1 MMVRSRFDG
10 TKIAEFS
17 RRLGEARRR
26 LSRSVA
32 VTGQELRGLSA
43 PELEPSEE
51 AARRAGARFLAD
63 LEGRERQEL
72 YDIQAATAR
81 LATGTFG
88 QCETCGAAIPLSRLR
103 AVPWARHCLAC
114 QKKEE
119 RSGIKAD
126 LRRA

>member
-1 MMVRSRFDG
+1 MDG
-10 TKIAEFS
+10 GD
-17 RRLGEARRR
+17 RLA
-26 LSRSVA
+26 
-32 VTGQELRGLSA
+32 
-43 PELEPSEE
+43 LEPSEE

-119 RSGIKAD
+119 RSG
-126 LRRA
+126 LRPTFGEPNRK